1 MKISEVAASANVN
14 VQTIRY
20 YERRGLLPAPPR
32 TVSGHR
38 VYDRDAVRITRF
50 IKSAQELGF
59 TLDEIEDLLSLR
71 TRAGIDREKIREM
84 ATDRLEDIEQRIA
97 RLDTLRTTLRGLLE
111 QCLCAEN
118 HLECPILDTLEPSGQ

>member
-1 MKISEVAASANVN
+1 MKISEVAQSSNVN

-32 TVSGHR
+32 TMSGHR

-50 IKSAQELGF
+50 VKSAQELGF
-59 TLDEIEDLLSLR
+59 TLAEIEDLLSLR
-71 TRAGIDREKIREM
+71 TRVGTNRKKIRAL
-84 ATDRLEDIEQRIA
+84 ATDRLADIEQRIA
-97 RLDTLRTTLRGLLE
+97 RLDTLRTTLRDLLE

-118 HLECPILDTLEPSGQ
+118 HLECPILEAFEPSDQ